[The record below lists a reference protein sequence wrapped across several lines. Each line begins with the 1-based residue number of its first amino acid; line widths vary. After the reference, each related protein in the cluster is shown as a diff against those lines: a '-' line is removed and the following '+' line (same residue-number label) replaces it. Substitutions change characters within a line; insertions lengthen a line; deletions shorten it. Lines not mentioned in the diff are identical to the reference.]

1 MCRCV
6 EYLFIAAQKLLM
18 KAMKRSEA
26 TSQGHAKRSICVRR
40 QAVVD
45 PSDSDNEGCCD
56 SNSDKVINIVDVLL
70 H

>member
-1 MCRCV
+1 MCRGV
-6 EYLFIAAQKLLM
+6 DYLVIAAQK

-45 PSDSDNEGCCD
+45 PSDNEGCCD